1 MSVHSF
7 LEAAQYLYR
16 GNFYEE
22 AFCLVCVAID
32 TSAQIQYPGLKVGER
47 YKKFISVN
55 FREICSKGF
64 PGVSADFIKIKVNT
78 NVENLK
84 LDDNGYVGMEDII
97 YHVIRC
103 GLVHDCAIDQSIRFI
118 DSTIIGD
125 WEKGLFFLPK
135 TLIIGLMDAVRNGLE

>member
-7 LEAAQYLYR
+7 LEAAQYLYH
-16 GNFYEE
+16 GNFYDE

-47 YKKFISVN
+47 YKKFISAN

-64 PGVSADFIKIKVNT
+64 PGISADFIKIKVNT
-78 NVENLK
+78 NVKNLK
-84 LDDNGYVGMEDII
+84 LDENGYAGVEDII

-118 DSTIIGD
+118 DSTIIGN

-135 TLIIGLMDAVRNGLE
+135 TLIIGLMDTVRNGLE